1 VQEQSTRL
9 RHSAQLRSDAAN
21 NRAHILAVAE
31 RTFESEGLGVSM
43 SELARRAGLG
53 VATVYRHFPT
63 KADLVAEA
71 FAEPMA
77 ECAGMLDEAVAD
89 PDPWRGFCRVIE
101 EMCAMQA
108 RNHGFSA
115 AIVTELPDQAGFA
128 GLRDQATRG
137 FAELIRRAQEAGALR
152 ADFTL
157 ADIPLVLLANGGL
170 RGAGEH
176 TPAASR
182 RLAGFL
188 LQSFRAP
195 AAAPLPPPADLP
207 WDASVL

>member
-1 VQEQSTRL
+1 MPEKSTRL
-9 RHSAQLRSDAAN
+9 RTDAAH
-21 NRAHILAVAE
+21 NRARILEVAE
-31 RTFESEGLGVSM
+31 RTFETEGLDVSM

-77 ECAGMLDEAVAD
+77 ECAGMLDEALAD

-101 EMCAMQA
+101 EVCAMQA

-115 AIVTELPDQAGFA
+115 AIVTALPDQAAFA
-128 GLRDQATRG
+128 ELRDRALRG

-152 ADFTL
+152 ADFAVSDL
-157 ADIPLVLLANGGL
+157 SLVLLANGGL
-170 RGAGEH
+170 RSGAGAAA
-176 TPAASR
+176 PAASR
-182 RLAGFL
+182 RLAGYL
-188 LQSFRAP
+188 LQSFRAD
-195 AAAPLPPPADLP
+195 AAAPLPPPAELP
-207 WDASVL
+207 LDVSVL